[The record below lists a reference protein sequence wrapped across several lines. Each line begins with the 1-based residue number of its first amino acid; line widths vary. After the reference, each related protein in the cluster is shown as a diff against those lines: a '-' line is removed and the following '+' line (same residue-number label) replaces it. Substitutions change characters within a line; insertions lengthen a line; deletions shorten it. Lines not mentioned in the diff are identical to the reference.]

1 MELDI
6 LKNEEKRMNI
16 IFFLFLAVIPC
27 VALGYVL
34 LFNNGAAKDCIVL
47 LMVLADL
54 LVKLFEKAL
63 GKYAKYF
70 YVSIMPLCGIITIV
84 CGTPAAFGAMA
95 EAYFLVLFLAVP
107 YYDITMIEVC
117 TAVTII
123 PNVIAMFI
131 FQDAYLAMYTLSIWI
146 FVWMVYILAVLVA
159 AFIIQRAR
167 SLFQTVEVKEREM
180 EGLLSNVRGAFE
192 GLEESS
198 AKIYDSLHNFEAS
211 TTEIAATTGQ
221 IADSADTQIQ
231 QVQGSLDIFG
241 DLNSKIENSRER
253 VVQTVE
259 NIKQLKEK
267 NDEGIQAIAVLSK
280 KFSENIASTRV
291 ASEGVTSLVQKSNS
305 IGEII
310 ESISQIAQ
318 QTNLLA
324 LNAAIEAARAG
335 EAGKGFAV
343 VADEINM
350 LSGES
355 SSATQKIDTIL
366 KDVISTVNEVNKV
379 IDNNN
384 TIVEESNEKL
394 NDTVKI
400 FESMLHSS
408 EEVISVTDM
417 LQKEL
422 ANIVDIKDHLSEAME
437 RVEEISQH
445 SVESTAE
452 ISASTEE
459 QATGVESILKSM
471 ENVQGGMEKLSGVLN
486 ANTEAKA

>member
-1 MELDI
+1 MGLDI
-6 LKNEEKRMNI
+6 LRDEEKRMNI
-16 IFFLFLAVIPC
+16 IFFIFLAVIPC

-34 LFNNGAAKDCIVL
+34 LFNNGGVRDCIVL
-47 LMVLADL
+47 LMALAGV
-54 LVKLFEKAL
+54 LVKIFENAL
-63 GKYAKYF
+63 GRYAKYL
-70 YVSIMPLCGIITIV
+70 YVSILPIFGMVTIV
-84 CGTPAAFGAMA
+84 FGSPAAFGAMA

-123 PNVIAMFI
+123 PNVIAMFV
-131 FQDAYLAMYTLSIWI
+131 FPKAYLAMYTISIWI
-146 FVWMVYILAVLVA
+146 FVWMVYALAVMVA
-159 AFIIQRAR
+159 VFIIQRAR
-167 SLFQTVEVKEREM
+167 SLFQTVEVKEHEM
-180 EGLLSNVRGAFE
+180 EDLLSNVRGAFE

-221 IADSADTQIQ
+221 IADSADMQIQ
-231 QVQGSLDIFG
+231 QVKGSLDIFG
-241 DLNSKIENSRER
+241 DLNTKIESSKER
-253 VVQTVE
+253 VLQTAE
-259 NIKQLKEK
+259 NIKQLKAK
-267 NDEGIQAIAVLSK
+267 NDEGIQAIEVLSK

-350 LSGES
+350 LSRES
-355 SSATQKIDTIL
+355 STATQKIDAIL
-366 KDVISTVNEVNKV
+366 KDVIETVNEVNKV

-384 TIVEESNEKL
+384 VIVEESNEKL

-408 EEVISVTDM
+408 EEVISVTGM
-417 LQKEL
+417 LQNEL
-422 ANIVDIKDHLSEAME
+422 ENIVNIKESLSEAME
-437 RVEEISQH
+437 RVEDISQH

-459 QATGVESILKSM
+459 QSNGVENILRSM

-486 ANTEAKA
+486 ANIEA